1 MCECEHVCVCVC
13 ACVRMW
19 CVRACVRVCA
29 AGWQGKAA
37 RLMTAHAIVQ
47 RQLWN
52 APVQRPKNTPKCVT
66 LTALTRMVNTSS
78 ARPHTEARK
87 RSAPTSTSYMRRR
100 HSATLFYHWDWGW
113 LAHAVWD
120 GCGGVEGSGT
130 AVACS
135 CNIAQKVVVPLLGF
149 AFEIVQ
155 HTGMNAHDG
164 EISGAKMLPN
174 RKLKMFGAQVG
185 LGPPQAVSRMLFDF
199 CPTPK
204 H

>member
-1 MCECEHVCVCVC
+1 MCVC

-29 AGWQGKAA
+29 VGWQGKAA

-52 APVQRPKNTPKCVT
+52 APVQRPKNTPKYVT
-66 LTALTRMVNTSS
+66 LTALTHGQHIIGPATHRGAQTQ
-78 ARPHTEARK
+78 RPHLHKLHAEA
-87 RSAPTSTSYMRRR
+87 TQR
-100 HSATLFYHWDWGW
+100 HTFLSLGLGLVGACSVGRLWGCRGQW
-113 LAHAVWD
+113 Q
-120 GCGGVEGSGT
+120 

-164 EISGAKMLPN
+164 EISG
-174 RKLKMFGAQVG
+174 
-185 LGPPQAVSRMLFDF
+185 
-199 CPTPK
+199 
-204 H
+204 